1 MYSKDKRE
9 GDILDIKEWLTSD
22 LSVSEYNKKYRYEN
36 ETFDEFLERITNGDK
51 EVQQLIIDKKFIYGG
66 RILANRGLQKLG
78 KKVTYSNCYVL
89 SPPED
94 NIESIYETCGKLAR
108 TFSYGGGVGIDISK
122 LRPKGAPVNNA
133 ARTTT
138 GAVSFMPTFSQVA
151 ETIGQKGRRGALMIS
166 MDVSHPDIEEFI
178 DIKTDLNA
186 VTKANISVKITDDFI
201 KAVKNNTK
209 YPCKFTLEDGS
220 VICKYIDANKIM
232 DKLALNNHRMG
243 EPGILYWDK
252 IQNYNLMQH
261 FEDFGYAG
269 VNPCAEEP
277 LPAGGSCLLGAI
289 NLSEFIVDPFTPAAR
304 FDFDEFERVVHKAIF
319 ALNDVLIE
327 GMPLHPLKEQQET
340 VGKLRQIGLGIMGLA
355 DALIK
360 LGITYGSSESLLTI
374 ETIGTALLYNSLIA
388 SSEYAKLDGNT
399 PFEGYD
405 AHKVFESDIIQNLI
419 NNLNYY
425 EVNTLKVALQN
436 GLFNS
441 QLTTIAPTG
450 TIAGLCNTSYGVE
463 PNFAYSY
470 TRKTESLHEEGD
482 VYYTVEPKI
491 VEDYR
496 KATGNKGEL
505 PDYFITTH
513 QLDPFNRVDVQATI
527 QKYIDASISSTVNLP
542 ESTTPEEIKAI
553 YLYGAE
559 KGVKGL
565 TIFRNNCERMGILT
579 VGDNKEEN
587 TDDLT
592 PVERAKSML
601 KFGDTILVDDSVIG
615 IKRKLKTGCGSLHC
629 TFYFCPETGELRE
642 VFLDKGSKGGCLSL
656 LNAMS
661 RLASLCARKGAPV
674 EEIADQLESVLVCPS
689 YSVSKFKDK
698 TTSKGSSCASAV
710 AYALID
716 AHNQF
721 LEDFIDPDDDCD
733 IEIKTIQ
740 KTERLELPEPKKVVK
755 TKATAKSTKR
765 TDVLDDDY
773 YMVCPECGE
782 KALLKTEGCV
792 SCVSCGYSRCG

>member
-51 EVQQLIIDKKFIYGG
+51 EIQQLIIDKKFIYGG

-78 KKVTYSNCYVL
+78 KKITYSNCYVL

-721 LEDFIDPDDDCD
+721 LEDFIDPDDDTE
-733 IEIKTIQ
+733 IEIKAIRH
-740 KTERLELPEPKKVVK
+740 TEKPALSAPKKQEP
-755 TKATAKSTKR
+755 
-765 TDVLDDDY
+765 DDY

-782 KALLKTEGCV
+782 KALLKTEGCN
-792 SCVSCGYSRCG
+792 SCANCGWSKCG

>member
-1 MYSKDKRE
+1 MEVKD
-9 GDILDIKEWLTSD
+9 WLRSP
-22 LSVSEYNKKYRYEN
+22 LSIDEYEEKYRYED
-36 ETFDEFLERITNGDK
+36 ETFDDFLERVTNGDK

-66 RILANRGLQKLG
+66 RILANRGLRDKG

-122 LRPKGAPVNNA
+122 LRPKKAPVNNA

-201 KAVKNNTK
+201 QAVKNNEK
-209 YPCKFTLEDGS
+209 YPCTFTLENGGT
-220 VICKYIDANKIM
+220 ICKFIDAREIM
-232 DKLALNNHRMG
+232 SKLALNNWRMG

-252 IQNYNLMQH
+252 IQNYNLLQH
-261 FEDFGYAG
+261 FDNFKYAG

-289 NLSEFIVDPFTPAAR
+289 NLSVFVKDPFTDHAE
-304 FDFDEFERVVHKAIF
+304 FDFEEFKRVVRKAVF
-319 ALNDVLIE
+319 ALNDVLLE
-327 GMPLHPLKEQQET
+327 GMPLHPLAEQRDT
-340 VGKLRQIGLGIMGLA
+340 VGRFRQIGLGIMGLA

-360 LGITYGSSESLLTI
+360 LKITYGSKESLEMI
-374 ETIGTALLYNSLIA
+374 EAIGVALLYNSIVA
-388 SSEYAKLDGNT
+388 SNGYKNHVKGD

-405 AHKVFESDIIQNLI
+405 SDKVLQSDIVQNLLKH
-419 NNLNYY
+419 LNYH
-425 EVNTLKVALQN
+425 ETLNLKSAIMN
-436 GLFNS
+436 GLYNS

-450 TIAGLCNTSYGVE
+450 TIAGLVDTSFGVE
-463 PNFAYSY
+463 PNFSFKTY
-470 TRKTESLHEEGD
+470 TRKTESLHDKETNYLID
-482 VYYTVEPKI
+482 SKI

-496 KATGNKGEL
+496 RITGDEGEL
-505 PDYFITTH
+505 PEYFISAH
-513 QLDPFNRVDVQATI
+513 KLDPFNRIDIQATI
-527 QKYIDASISSTVNLP
+527 QKYIDASISSTINLP
-542 ESTTPEEIKAI
+542 EKTTPEEIEAI

-565 TIFRNNCERMGILT
+565 TVFRNNCERDGILT
-579 VGDNKEEN
+579 IDEDNKEQAEIKL
-587 TDDLT
+587 D
-592 PVERAKSML
+592 PVEKAKSL
-601 KFGDTILVDDSVIG
+601 LNFGDTILVDDSVIG

-642 VFLDKGSKGGCLSL
+642 VFLDKGSSGGCLSL

-674 EEIADQLESVLVCPS
+674 EEIADQLQSVLVCPS
-689 YSVSKFKDK
+689 YAVAKYKDK
-698 TTSKGSSCASAV
+698 STSKGSSCASAV
-710 AYALID
+710 AIALLD
-716 AHNQF
+716 AHEQF
-721 LEDFIDPDDDCD
+721 KEEFIDFDDDAE
-733 IEIKTIQ
+733 IEIKTVK
-740 KTERLELPEPKKVVK
+740 KTAPVKAKITSVKK
-755 TKATAKSTKR
+755 SE
-765 TDVLDDDY
+765 DNEEDY
-773 YMVCPECGE
+773 YMTCPECGE

-792 SCVSCGYSRCG
+792 SCMKCGWSKCG

>member
-1 MYSKDKRE
+1 MEVKD
-9 GDILDIKEWLTSD
+9 WLRSP
-22 LSVSEYNKKYRYEN
+22 LSIDEYEEKYRYED
-36 ETFDEFLERITNGDK
+36 ETFDEFLERVTNGDK

-66 RILANRGLQKLG
+66 RILANRGLRDKG

-122 LRPKGAPVNNA
+122 LRPKKAPVNNA

-201 KAVKNNTK
+201 QAVKNNEK
-209 YPCKFTLEDGS
+209 YPCTFTLENGGT
-220 VICKYIDANKIM
+220 ICKFIDAREIM
-232 DKLALNNHRMG
+232 AKLALNNWRMG
-243 EPGILYWDK
+243 EPGILYWDR
-252 IQNYNLMQH
+252 IQNYNLLQH
-261 FEDFGYAG
+261 FDNFKYAG

-289 NLSEFIVDPFTPAAR
+289 NLSVFVKDPFTDHDE
-304 FDFDEFERVVHKAIF
+304 FDFEEFKRVVRKAVF
-319 ALNDVLIE
+319 ALNDVLLE
-327 GMPLHPLKEQQET
+327 GMPLHPLAEQRDT
-340 VGKLRQIGLGIMGLA
+340 VGRFRQIGLGIMGLA

-360 LGITYGSSESLLTI
+360 LKITYGSKESLEMI
-374 ETIGTALLYNSLIA
+374 EAIGVALLYNSIVA
-388 SSEYAKLDGNT
+388 SNGYKNHVKGD

-405 AHKVFESDIIQNLI
+405 SDKVLQSDIVQNLLKH
-419 NNLNYY
+419 LNYH
-425 EVNTLKVALQN
+425 ETLNLKSAIMN
-436 GLFNS
+436 GLYNS

-450 TIAGLCNTSYGVE
+450 TIAGLVDTSFGVE
-463 PNFAYSY
+463 PNFSFKTY
-470 TRKTESLHEEGD
+470 TRKTESLHDKETNYLID
-482 VYYTVEPKI
+482 SKI

-496 KATGNKGEL
+496 RITGDEGEL
-505 PDYFITTH
+505 PEYFISAH
-513 QLDPFNRVDVQATI
+513 KLDPFNRIDIQATI
-527 QKYIDASISSTVNLP
+527 QKYIDASISSTINLP
-542 ESTTPEEIKAI
+542 EKTTPEEIEAI

-565 TIFRNNCERMGILT
+565 TVFRNNCERDGILT
-579 VGDNKEEN
+579 IDEDNKEQAEVKL
-587 TDDLT
+587 D
-592 PVERAKSML
+592 PVEKAKSL
-601 KFGDTILVDDSVIG
+601 LNFGDTILVDDSVIG

-642 VFLDKGSKGGCLSL
+642 VFLDKGSSGGCLSL

-674 EEIADQLESVLVCPS
+674 EEIADQLQSVLVCPS
-689 YSVSKFKDK
+689 YAVAKYKDK
-698 TTSKGSSCASAV
+698 STSKGSSCASAV
-710 AYALID
+710 AMALLD
-716 AHNQF
+716 AHEQF
-721 LEDFIDPDDDCD
+721 KEEFIDFDDDAE
-733 IEIKTIQ
+733 IEIKTVK
-740 KTERLELPEPKKVVK
+740 KTAPVKAKITSVKK
-755 TKATAKSTKR
+755 SE
-765 TDVLDDDY
+765 DNEEDY
-773 YMVCPECGE
+773 YMTCPECGE

-792 SCVSCGYSRCG
+792 SCMKCGWSKCG

>member
-1 MYSKDKRE
+1 MEVKD
-9 GDILDIKEWLTSD
+9 WLRSP
-22 LSVSEYNKKYRYEN
+22 LSIDEYEEKYRYED
-36 ETFDEFLERITNGDK
+36 ETFDEFLERVTNGDK

-66 RILANRGLQKLG
+66 RILANRGLRDKG

-122 LRPKGAPVNNA
+122 LRPKKAPVNNA

-201 KAVKNNTK
+201 QAVKNNEK
-209 YPCKFTLEDGS
+209 YPCTFTLENGGT
-220 VICKYIDANKIM
+220 ICKFIDAREIM
-232 DKLALNNHRMG
+232 AKLALNNWRMG
-243 EPGILYWDK
+243 EPGILYWDR
-252 IQNYNLMQH
+252 IQNYNLLQH
-261 FEDFGYAG
+261 FDNFKYAG

-289 NLSEFIVDPFTPAAR
+289 NLSVFVKDPFTDHAE
-304 FDFDEFERVVHKAIF
+304 FDFEEFKRVVRKAVF
-319 ALNDVLIE
+319 ALNDVLLE
-327 GMPLHPLKEQQET
+327 GMPLHPLAEQRDT
-340 VGKLRQIGLGIMGLA
+340 VGRFRQIGLGIMGLA

-360 LGITYGSSESLLTI
+360 LKITYGSKESLEMI
-374 ETIGTALLYNSLIA
+374 EAIGVALLYNSIVA
-388 SSEYAKLDGNT
+388 SNGYKNHVKGD

-405 AHKVFESDIIQNLI
+405 SDKVLQSDIVQNLLKH
-419 NNLNYY
+419 LNYH
-425 EVNTLKVALQN
+425 ETLNLKSAIMN
-436 GLFNS
+436 GLYNS

-450 TIAGLCNTSYGVE
+450 TIAGLVDTSFGVE
-463 PNFAYSY
+463 PNFSFKTY
-470 TRKTESLHEEGD
+470 TRKTESLHDKETNYLID
-482 VYYTVEPKI
+482 SKI

-496 KATGNKGEL
+496 RITGDEGEL
-505 PDYFITTH
+505 PEYFISAH
-513 QLDPFNRVDVQATI
+513 KLDPFNRIDIQATI
-527 QKYIDASISSTVNLP
+527 QKYIDASISSTINLP
-542 ESTTPEEIKAI
+542 EKTTPEEIEAI

-565 TIFRNNCERMGILT
+565 TVFRNNCERDGILT
-579 VGDNKEEN
+579 IDEDNKEQAEVKL
-587 TDDLT
+587 D
-592 PVERAKSML
+592 PVEKAKSL
-601 KFGDTILVDDSVIG
+601 LNFGDTILVDDSVIG

-642 VFLDKGSKGGCLSL
+642 VFLDKGSSGGCLSL

-674 EEIADQLESVLVCPS
+674 EEIADQLQSVLVCPS
-689 YSVSKFKDK
+689 YAVAKYKDK
-698 TTSKGSSCASAV
+698 STSKGSSCASAV
-710 AYALID
+710 AMALLD
-716 AHNQF
+716 AHEQF
-721 LEDFIDPDDDCD
+721 KEEFIDFDDDAE
-733 IEIKTIQ
+733 IEIKTVK
-740 KTERLELPEPKKVVK
+740 KTAPVKAKITSVKK
-755 TKATAKSTKR
+755 SE
-765 TDVLDDDY
+765 DNEEDY
-773 YMVCPECGE
+773 YMTCPECGE

-792 SCVSCGYSRCG
+792 SCMKCGWSKCG

>member
-1 MYSKDKRE
+1 M
-9 GDILDIKEWLTSD
+9 
-22 LSVSEYNKKYRYEN
+22 
-36 ETFDEFLERITNGDK
+36 
-51 EVQQLIIDKKFIYGG
+51 
-66 RILANRGLQKLG
+66 
-78 KKVTYSNCYVL
+78 
-89 SPPED
+89 
-94 NIESIYETCGKLAR
+94 
-108 TFSYGGGVGIDISK
+108 
-122 LRPKGAPVNNA
+122 
-133 ARTTT
+133 
-138 GAVSFMPTFSQVA
+138 
-151 ETIGQKGRRGALMIS
+151 
-166 MDVSHPDIEEFI
+166 
-178 DIKTDLNA
+178 
-186 VTKANISVKITDDFI
+186 
-201 KAVKNNTK
+201 
-209 YPCKFTLEDGS
+209 
-220 VICKYIDANKIM
+220 
-232 DKLALNNHRMG
+232 
-243 EPGILYWDK
+243 
-252 IQNYNLMQH
+252 
-261 FEDFGYAG
+261 
-269 VNPCAEEP
+269 EEP

-289 NLSEFIVDPFTPAAR
+289 NLSVFVKDPFTDNAE
-304 FDFDEFERVVHKAIF
+304 FDFEEFKRVVRKAVF
-319 ALNDVLIE
+319 ALNDVLLE
-327 GMPLHPLKEQQET
+327 GMPLHPLAEQRDT
-340 VGKLRQIGLGIMGLA
+340 VGRFRQIGLGIMGLA

-360 LGITYGSSESLLTI
+360 LKITYGSKESLEII
-374 ETIGTALLYNSLIA
+374 EAIGTSLLYNSIVA
-388 SSEYAKLDGNT
+388 SNGYKNHVKGD

-405 AHKVFESDIIQNLI
+405 SDKVLQSDIVQNLLEH
-419 NNLNYY
+419 LNYH
-425 EVNTLKVALQN
+425 ETLNLKSAIMN
-436 GLFNS
+436 GLYNS

-450 TIAGLCNTSYGVE
+450 TIAGLVDTSFGVE

-496 KATGNKGEL
+496 KVTGNKGEL

-542 ESTTPEEIKAI
+542 ESTTPEEVKAI

-579 VGDNKEEN
+579 VGDNKEED

-721 LEDFIDPDDDCD
+721 LEDFIDPDDDTE
-733 IEIKTIQ
+733 IEIKAIRH
-740 KTERLELPEPKKVVK
+740 TEKPALSAPKKQE
-755 TKATAKSTKR
+755 
-765 TDVLDDDY
+765 LDDY

-782 KALLKTEGCV
+782 KALLKTEGCN
-792 SCVSCGYSRCG
+792 SCMNCGWSKCN

>member
-579 VGDNKEEN
+579 VGDNKEED

-615 IKRKLKTGCGSLHC
+615 VKRKLKTGCGSLHC

-740 KTERLELPEPKKVVK
+740 KTERLELPEPRKVIK
-755 TKATAKSTKR
+755 TKATVKSAKR

-782 KALLKTEGCV
+782 KALLKTEGCN
-792 SCVSCGYSRCG
+792 SCMNCGWSKCN

>member
-1 MYSKDKRE
+1 MEVKD
-9 GDILDIKEWLTSD
+9 WLRSP
-22 LSVSEYNKKYRYEN
+22 LSIDEYEEKYRYED
-36 ETFDEFLERITNGDK
+36 ETFDDFLERVTNGDK

-66 RILANRGLQKLG
+66 RILANRGLQNKG

-94 NIESIYETCGKLAR
+94 NIESIYDTCGKLAR

-201 KAVKNNTK
+201 QAVKNNEK
-209 YPCKFTLEDGS
+209 YPCTFTLENGGT
-220 VICKYIDANKIM
+220 ICKFIDAREIM
-232 DKLALNNHRMG
+232 AKLALNNWRMG
-243 EPGILYWDK
+243 EPGILYWDR
-252 IQNYNLMQH
+252 IQNYNLLQY
-261 FEDFGYAG
+261 FDNFKYAG

-289 NLSEFIVDPFTPAAR
+289 NLSVFVKDPFTDNAE
-304 FDFDEFERVVHKAIF
+304 FDFEEFKRVVRKAVF
-319 ALNDVLIE
+319 ALNDVLLE
-327 GMPLHPLKEQQET
+327 GMPLHPLAEQRDT
-340 VGKLRQIGLGIMGLA
+340 VGRFRQIGLGIMGLA

-360 LGITYGSSESLLTI
+360 LKITYGSKESLEMI
-374 ETIGTALLYNSLIA
+374 EAIGVALLYNSIVA
-388 SSEYAKLDGNT
+388 SNGYKHHVKGD

-405 AHKVFESDIIQNLI
+405 PDKVLQSDIVQNLLGH
-419 NNLNYY
+419 LNYH
-425 EVNTLKVALQN
+425 ETLNLKSAIMN
-436 GLFNS
+436 GLYNS

-450 TIAGLCNTSYGVE
+450 TIAGLVDTSFGVE
-463 PNFAYSY
+463 PNFSFKTY
-470 TRKTESLHEEGD
+470 TRKTESLHDKETKYLID
-482 VYYTVEPKI
+482 SKI

-496 KATGNKGEL
+496 RITGDEGEL
-505 PDYFITTH
+505 PEYFISAH
-513 QLDPFNRVDVQATI
+513 KLDPFNRIDIQATI
-527 QKYIDASISSTVNLP
+527 QKYIDASISSTINLP
-542 ESTTPEEIKAI
+542 EKTTPEEIEAI

-565 TIFRNNCERMGILT
+565 TVFRNNCERDGILT
-579 VGDNKEEN
+579 IDEDNKEQAEVKL
-587 TDDLT
+587 D
-592 PVERAKSML
+592 PVEKAKSL
-601 KFGDTILVDDSVIG
+601 LNFGDTILVDDSVIG

-642 VFLDKGSKGGCLSL
+642 VFLDKGSSGGCLSL

-674 EEIADQLESVLVCPS
+674 EEIADQLQSVLVCPS
-689 YSVSKFKDK
+689 YAVAKYKDK
-698 TTSKGSSCASAV
+698 STSKGSSCASAV
-710 AYALID
+710 AIALLD
-716 AHNQF
+716 AHEQF
-721 LEDFIDPDDDCD
+721 KEEFIEFDDDAE
-733 IEIKTIQ
+733 IEIKTVK
-740 KTERLELPEPKKVVK
+740 KTAPVKAKITSVKK
-755 TKATAKSTKR
+755 SE
-765 TDVLDDDY
+765 DNEEDY
-773 YMVCPECGE
+773 YMTCPECGE

-792 SCVSCGYSRCG
+792 SCMKCGWSKCG

>member
-1 MYSKDKRE
+1 MEVKD
-9 GDILDIKEWLTSD
+9 WLTSD
-22 LSVSEYNKKYRYEN
+22 LSVSEYNKKYRYED
-36 ETFDEFLERITNGDK
+36 ETFDEFLERVTNGDK

-66 RILANRGLQKLG
+66 RILANRGLQNKG

-94 NIESIYETCGKLAR
+94 NIESIYDTCGKLAR

-186 VTKANISVKITDDFI
+186 VTKANISVKITDEFI
-201 KAVKNNTK
+201 QAVKNNEK
-209 YPCKFTLEDGS
+209 YPCVFTLENGGT
-220 VICKYIDANKIM
+220 ICKCIDAREIM
-232 DKLALNNHRMG
+232 DKLALNNWRMG
-243 EPGILYWDK
+243 EPGILYWDR
-252 IQNYNLMQH
+252 IQNYNLLQH
-261 FEDFGYAG
+261 FDNFKYAG

-289 NLSEFIVDPFTPAAR
+289 NLSVFVKDPFTDNAE
-304 FDFDEFERVVHKAIF
+304 FDFEEFKRVVRKAVF
-319 ALNDVLIE
+319 ALNDVLLE
-327 GMPLHPLKEQQET
+327 GMPLHPLAEQRDT
-340 VGKLRQIGLGIMGLA
+340 VGRFRQIGLGIMGLA

-360 LGITYGSSESLLTI
+360 LKITYGSKESLEMI
-374 ETIGTALLYNSLIA
+374 EAIGTSLLYNSIVA
-388 SSEYAKLDGNT
+388 SNGYKNHVKGD

-405 AHKVFESDIIQNLI
+405 SDKVLQSDIVQNLLEH
-419 NNLNYY
+419 LNYH
-425 EVNTLKVALQN
+425 ETLNLKSAIMN
-436 GLFNS
+436 GLYNS

-450 TIAGLCNTSYGVE
+450 TIAGLVDTSFGVE

-496 KATGNKGEL
+496 KVTGNKGEL

-542 ESTTPEEIKAI
+542 ESTTPEEVKAI

-579 VGDNKEEN
+579 VDDNKEQVEEVKL
-587 TDDLT
+587 D
-592 PVERAKSML
+592 PVEKAKSL
-601 KFGDTILVDDSVIG
+601 LNFGDTILVDDSVIG

-642 VFLDKGSKGGCLSL
+642 VFLDKGSSGGCLSL

-674 EEIADQLESVLVCPS
+674 EEIADQLQSVLVCPS
-689 YSVSKFKDK
+689 YAVAKYKDK
-698 TTSKGSSCASAV
+698 STSKGSSCASAV
-710 AYALID
+710 AIALLD
-716 AHNQF
+716 AHEQF
-721 LEDFIDPDDDCD
+721 KEEFIDFDDDAE
-733 IEIKTIQ
+733 IEIKTVK
-740 KTERLELPEPKKVVK
+740 KTAPVKAKITSVKK
-755 TKATAKSTKR
+755 SE
-765 TDVLDDDY
+765 DNEEDY
-773 YMVCPECGE
+773 YMTCPECGE

-792 SCVSCGYSRCG
+792 SCMKCGWSKCG

>member
-51 EVQQLIIDKKFIYGG
+51 EIQQLIIDKKFIYGG

-78 KKVTYSNCYVL
+78 KKITYSNCYVL

-243 EPGILYWDK
+243 EPGILYWDR
-252 IQNYNLMQH
+252 IQNYNLLQY
-261 FEDFGYAG
+261 FEDFSYAG
-269 VNPCAEEP
+269 VNPCGEEP

-304 FDFDEFERVVHKAIF
+304 FDFDEFERVIHKAIF

-579 VGDNKEEN
+579 VGDNKEED

-740 KTERLELPEPKKVVK
+740 KTERLELPEPRKVIK
-755 TKATAKSTKR
+755 TKTTVKSAKR

-792 SCVSCGYSRCG
+792 SCVSCGYSKCG